1 MAAGYD
7 GSIRID
13 TSIETKNFSAG
24 VKRIGTALQAGM
36 KAAKGAV
43 MGTVAT
49 VGLLAAGLA
58 VAAGAVIGLAIA
70 AVSMGKKI
78 FDALSNSISKTSAY
92 YSTVTQLQGAFNGL
106 KSAFLGAFGTLL
118 NAALPA
124 ILTIVNWLT
133 RLINLAAQFIA
144 ALTGQS
150 TYMKYVE
157 GSAEATAKATGA
169 AAKNTERQGEAAKG
183 ALAAFDEI
191 NVLQQHEE
199 PETGG
204 GGGGAGGGPM
214 QFEEAPISEAISRLA
229 EKFKTA
235 WENIKTWA
243 INAWTNIQAVWS
255 AVSTWFMEN
264 VWGPVSTWAA
274 EAWNNI
280 KLWAQEA
287 WAQIQAD
294 IAWLQENVFTPI
306 GERIAWLAEV
316 FRTCAAQIYSGF
328 IMPIVN
334 WFKAILW
341 PGIQQIIQIIVH
353 MVSGFVAT
361 VQETFRIGFEVVRSV
376 AMNIWTALVGIV
388 NGIITTI
395 GGIVQF
401 LTGVFTADWKLA
413 WEGIK
418 NIFKGVWEAVSSIV
432 KGVVNSIID
441 YINGM
446 IRAIVFGINTMI
458 SKINAVRVSIP
469 EMKVLGQ
476 VVFPG
481 FSMSLNIPSVGDPP
495 QIPRLAQGAVIP
507 PNAEFLAMLGDQR
520 HGKNLEMPAGLLDE
534 MLDSKFEQ
542 YQNRQEVTINFAGS
556 LGALV
561 QQLKPY
567 IDRENRRVGKSL
579 IRGGV

>member
-1 MAAGYD
+1 
-7 GSIRID
+7 
-13 TSIETKNFSAG
+13 
-24 VKRIGTALQAGM
+24 
-36 KAAKGAV
+36 
-43 MGTVAT
+43 
-49 VGLLAAGLA
+49 
-58 VAAGAVIGLAIA
+58 
-70 AVSMGKKI
+70 
-78 FDALSNSISKTSAY
+78 
-92 YSTVTQLQGAFNGL
+92 
-106 KSAFLGAFGTLL
+106 
-118 NAALPA
+118 
-124 ILTIVNWLT
+124 
-133 RLINLAAQFIA
+133 
-144 ALTGQS
+144 
-150 TYMKYVE
+150 
-157 GSAEATAKATGA
+157 
-169 AAKNTERQGEAAKG
+169 
-183 ALAAFDEI
+183 
-191 NVLQQHEE
+191 
-199 PETGG
+199 
-204 GGGGAGGGPM
+204 M